1 VELGLK
7 ALKAVWHRGAVD
19 ADGKTGDGAGLRL
32 GIAQDFFKAAV
43 ARTGHEPSDHA
54 IGVGMVFLPRTDF
67 GAQEKGRT
75 IVETEMLRAGLRLFG
90 WRQVPVDPSCL
101 GAKAAATRP
110 AIEQVLFEDATD
122 SNADELERTL
132 YLVRRRIEQRARAE
146 AVPELY
152 ICSLSARD
160 VVYKGMF
167 LAEAIDQFYPDLRDA
182 RFVSP
187 FAIFHQRYSTNTF
200 PEWKLAQPFRMLA
213 HNGEINTLKGNR
225 NWMQSHE
232 ILMASFR
239 LQGRRGRVK
248 PVISRRRVG
257 FRGAGRSV

>member
-1 VELGLK
+1 MSQFDYLTERQRLIDAGAYELESERSACGVGLIADIKGEPRRETVELGLK

-43 ARTGHEPSDHA
+43 ARTGHAPSDHA

-75 IVETEMLRAGLRLFG
+75 IVETEVLRAGLRLFG

-110 AIEQVLFEDATD
+110 AIEQILFEDATD
-122 SNADELERTL
+122 RNAEELERTL

-146 AVPELY
+146 VVPELY
-152 ICSLSARD
+152 VCSLSARD

-200 PEWKLAQPFRMLA
+200 PE
-213 HNGEINTLKGNR
+213 
-225 NWMQSHE
+225 
-232 ILMASFR
+232 
-239 LQGRRGRVK
+239 
-248 PVISRRRVG
+248 
-257 FRGAGRSV
+257 